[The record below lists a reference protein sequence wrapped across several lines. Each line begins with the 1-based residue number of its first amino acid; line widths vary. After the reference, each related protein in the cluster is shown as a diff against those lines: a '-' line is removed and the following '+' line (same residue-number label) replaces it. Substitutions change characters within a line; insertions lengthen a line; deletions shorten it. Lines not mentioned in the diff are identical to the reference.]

1 MKQGFTLIELLVVVL
16 IIGILAAV
24 ALPMYEK
31 AVEETRVSEAVM
43 TLKKIAD
50 NVEMGWMAEVDVYS
64 PSVAFE
70 GLPGESGSTL
80 VYDGKDFQYGF
91 NGAASAGRNGGDY
104 WIYYLTPRMYQEA
117 ENSSLSG
124 LPPAAGRWCVGQTE
138 KGVSF
143 CTALSGEAPQAK
155 NGTDYYSF

>member
-1 MKQGFTLIELLVVVL
+1 MKQGFTLIELLVVIL

-24 ALPMYEK
+24 ALPQYEK
-31 AVEETRVSEAVM
+31 AVEETRAAEAVV

-50 NVEMGWMAEVDVYS
+50 NVEMGWLAGMDVYT

-70 GLPGESGSTL
+70 GLPGESGSAL
-80 VYDGKDFQYGF
+80 VYDGKDFKYGF
-91 NGAASAGRNGGDY
+91 SGAASAGRNGGDY

-124 LPPAAGRWCVGQTE
+124 LPPAAGRWCVGSTE
-138 KGVSF
+138 KGVAL
-143 CTALSGEAPQAK
+143 CMALSGLEPQTK
-155 NGTDYYSF
+155 DGTDYYSF